1 MGSSKRMS
9 SGQAYFAL
17 LKAYCAIN
25 VLLLPKSFR
34 NGGYVLSP
42 IALIT
47 SCFFECTCAIKL
59 SQCALTPEM
68 SQFRSLTYTDIVS
81 VALGTRFLRPFKI
94 IIALVQFQFTIS
106 QLAFVIE
113 SMRSTI
119 AEFLHHDDQVNEENQ
134 QNAKADELYVW
145 IALAVLVVFAPLTW
159 VRQI

>member
-1 MGSSKRMS
+1 
-9 SGQAYFAL
+9 
-17 LKAYCAIN
+17 
-25 VLLLPKSFR
+25 
-34 NGGYVLSP
+34 
-42 IALIT
+42 
-47 SCFFECTCAIKL
+47 
-59 SQCALTPEM
+59 
-68 SQFRSLTYTDIVS
+68 LTYTDIVS
-81 VALGTRFLRPFKI
+81 VALGPRFLRPFKI

-119 AEFLHHDDQVNEENQ
+119 AEFLHHDDQANEENQ